1 MQNYL
6 NNKPFIIKK
15 YMFPSK
21 ALYWKKAFI
30 TSYSDEVLYFKGVL
44 IEMIAFILKKY
55 TLLMQIF
62 FNYNHLLSKS
72 ISLLLKLFI
81 ETKPFI
87 ISYSNEVLYFKRVLI
102 DINAFILQKCICLC
116 RIVLRLQPFIIEKH
130 LFTTKTIY
138 WNKRLHYYLFRWS
151 LLFQKEFWLK

>member
-6 NNKPFIIKK
+6 NNKPCIIKK

-55 TLLMQIF
+55 TLFMQICF
-62 FNYNHLLSKS
+62 FNYNNLLSKS

-102 DINAFILQKCICLC
+102 EINAFILQKCICFC
-116 RIVLRLQPFIIEKH
+116 RIVLKLQPFIIKKYIV
-130 LFTTKTIY
+130 TTKALY
-138 WNKRLHYYLFRWS
+138 
-151 LLFQKEFWLK
+151 